1 MSETTKR
8 DRSYH
13 RLSTPQFG
21 SPNRSPTM
29 LRRAYSTVRAVA
41 RIDRGCKWCKSHSPR
56 QPGNGQVQDPLI
68 QACVPS
74 IAGKYCLG
82 VKSAGH
88 TLPCV
93 SNQLLGTSGVRSR
106 VEHRDCLRRLDPMAT
121 SGCVEPYEVPPN
133 HSHLPSGSVS
143 RSESCLTPRVK
154 LRARPAPSHPNCD
167 TSCYQLLHTFLQTRQ
182 LQRLR

>member
-41 RIDRGCKWCKSHSPR
+41 RIDRGCKWCNSHSPR
-56 QPGNGQVQDPLI
+56 QPGSGQVQDPLI

-74 IAGKYCLG
+74 IAGSTAWALKARG
-82 VKSAGH
+82 
-88 TLPCV
+88 LPYPAF
-93 SNQLLGTSGVRSR
+93 QTS
-106 VEHRDCLRRLDPMAT
+106 
-121 SGCVEPYEVPPN
+121 Y
-133 HSHLPSGSVS
+133 
-143 RSESCLTPRVK
+143 SELTVF
-154 LRARPAPSHPNCD
+154 AAVWNTEIAFGD
-167 TSCYQLLHTFLQTRQ
+167 
-182 LQRLR
+182 